1 MTLRLEPR
9 ATYLLAEVSGDYDP
23 RVTAALTVQFLDA
36 CVSQHATK
44 LLADV
49 RALAG
54 PVTTLERYNYF
65 EFLAR
70 QVHERI
76 ADGRLPSLKFAFIL
90 SEALVD
96 PDRFGQMMANNRGL
110 NLRVWT
116 EREAAVQW
124 LVDNP

>member
-1 MTLRLEPR
+1 MALRLLPR
-9 ATYLLAEVSGDYDP
+9 DTYRLAEVSGDYDA

-36 CVSQHATK
+36 RVNYPAAK

-49 RALAG
+49 RGLHG

-65 EFLAR
+65 EGLAR

-76 ADGRLPSLKFAFIL
+76 ADGRLASLKLAFLL

-96 PDRFGQMMANNRGL
+96 PDRFGQTVANNRGL
-110 NLRVWT
+110 DLRVRT
-116 EREAAVQW
+116 EREAAVH
-124 LVDNP
+124 